1 MRDTTATGTPC
12 VADLYLR
19 WGGDIHSY
27 ASRLLGSSE
36 AADDVT
42 QEVFLAA
49 WRKGAARDPA
59 VPIRAWLYR
68 MASNRCIDQLRRR
81 RLISWLSLSA
91 WREPA
96 GEADPVG
103 DAAATSDAIRRTL
116 AALPPRDAALLAL
129 HSAQGLNYREI
140 AAVLDITP
148 AAAASAL
155 SRARDRFA
163 RHYAPIAKEVC
174 P

>member
-1 MRDTTATGTPC
+1 MHEKAATGPC
-12 VADLYLR
+12 VAELYSR

-49 WRKGAARDPA
+49 WRTVARRDPA
-59 VPIRAWLYR
+59 VPVQAWLYR
-68 MASNRCIDQLRRR
+68 IASNRCIDQLRRR
-81 RLISWLSLSA
+81 RLISWLSLSS

-96 GEADPVG
+96 GAADPVG
-103 DAAATSDAIRRTL
+103 EAIATSDAIRRTL
-116 AALPPRDAALLAL
+116 AALPPRDAALLVL

-140 AAVLDITP
+140 AAILDISP

-163 RHYAPIAKEVC
+163 RHYAPAAEEVC

>member
-1 MRDTTATGTPC
+1 MHDREATDRAC
-12 VADLYLR
+12 VADLYAR
-19 WGGDIHSY
+19 WSGDIHSY
-27 ASRLLGSSE
+27 ASRLLGNSA

-42 QEVFLAA
+42 QEVFLAV
-49 WRKGAARDPA
+49 WRDGAGRDPA

-68 MASNRCIDQLRRR
+68 IASNRCIDQLRRR
-81 RLISWLSLSA
+81 RLIAWLPLSA
-91 WREPA
+91 WRETA

-116 AALPPRDAALLAL
+116 AALPPRDAAVLVL
-129 HSAQGLNYREI
+129 HSAQGLDYREI
-140 AAVLDITP
+140 AAVLKISP

-163 RHYAPIAKEVC
+163 RHYAPIAEEVC